1 MPSDSTIEK
10 LGGVPWPRELDD
22 DARRRFYQV
31 FRIGDAIAPAI
42 AAMPPGWAVLDA
54 SSRGGIMLRHSVG
67 AFAELQ
73 TDGTTIGSAQLLE
86 SNAAESIARRLLRRL
101 GARVTALSL
110 AGMSIAGAQTTI
122 RAAMPMTT
130 DAGSAVAGPTL
141 VHLELTPVGAGI
153 ALVTVNGIVTQCNV
167 LSEPATQAFVT
178 AIAKKSPAINLDDAN

>member
-101 GARVTALSL
+101 GARVTAVSL

-167 LSEPATQAFVT
+167 LRREDLH
-178 AIAKKSPAINLDDAN
+178 KSHVGLFRKQGMFTNLLS